1 MPTDLTISQA
11 SQAPFSTLLAELA
24 RRREQVYDYLLHSDY
39 AAQFRPAHIRDAAL
53 SYLSMGGKSM
63 RPAVLLLS
71 CSAVGGDEG
80 RAIPAAAGIEVY
92 HTWTLVHDDIID
104 RDTRR
109 RGAPTVHVAFAERGQ
124 AEFGFD
130 AEEGA
135 HYGTAIGI
143 LAGDVQQSW
152 AYMLFHD
159 LWRRQGVAPE
169 LVLNLVE
176 ELATRVQLILVEG
189 ETLDIQFARRGLMDV
204 TEAQVVDMLWK
215 KTGVLYEFAGKAG
228 ATIGLGTAESPL
240 VGAIAAFC
248 SKAGTAF
255 QLQDDLLGVIG
266 DERQTGKA
274 VGADIRE
281 GKKTVI
287 VLRALQN
294 ATDVQRAELLGILG
308 RTDASE
314 AQVTRAINLL
324 RDLGGVDYTA
334 QLAARYMAEAQAHL
348 ALVPESPYK
357 DLLQQWAEYVV
368 GRNR

>member
-1 MPTDLTISQA
+1 
-11 SQAPFSTLLAELA
+11 
-24 RRREQVYDYLLHSDY
+24 
-39 AAQFRPAHIRDAAL
+39 
-53 SYLSMGGKSM
+53 MGGKSM

-71 CSAVGGDEG
+71 CAAVGGDESK
-80 RAIPAAAGIEVY
+80 AIPAAAGIEVY

-109 RGAPTVHVAFAERGQ
+109 RGAPTVHIEFADRGQ
-124 AEFGFD
+124 TEFGFS
-130 AEEGA
+130 AEEAA

-143 LAGDVQQSW
+143 LSGDVQQSW

-159 LWRRQGVAPE
+159 LWRKQGVAPHLVLE
-169 LVLNLVE
+169 LVG

-189 ETLDIQFARRGLMDV
+189 ETLDIQYAKRGLMEIN
-204 TEAQVVDMLWK
+204 EALVVDMLWK

-228 ATIGLGTAESPL
+228 ATIGLGTSDSPL
-240 VGAIAAFC
+240 VRAIAAFC

-255 QLQDDLLGVIG
+255 QLQDDLLGVVG
-266 DERQTGKA
+266 DEKQTGKA

-294 ATDVQRAELLGILG
+294 ANAAQKADLLNILG
-308 RTDASE
+308 HADAPE
-314 AQVTRAINLL
+314 AKVQHAIKLL
-324 RDLGGVDYTA
+324 RDLDGVDYTA
-334 QLAARYMAEAQAHL
+334 QLAAGYMAEAQAQL
-348 ALVPESPYK
+348 AEVPESPYK
-357 DLLQQWAEYVV
+357 NLLRQWADYVV

>member
-1 MPTDLTISQA
+1 MTIHPAALPQDDIYSELLEA
-11 SQAPFSTLLAELA
+11 LAE
-24 RRREQVYDYLLHSDY
+24 RRERVYQYLFASEY
-39 AAQFRPAHIRDAAL
+39 AALFRPAHLRDAAL
-53 SYLSMGGKSM
+53 SYFKLGGKSL

-71 CSAVGGDEG
+71 CAAVGGDEAK
-80 RAIPAAAGIEVY
+80 AIPAAAGIEVY

-109 RGAPTVHVAFAERGQ
+109 RGHATVHVEFAERGQ

-130 AEEGA
+130 ERDAA

-159 LWRRQGVAPE
+159 LYRKFGVDAR
-169 LVLNLVE
+169 LVLDLVS

-189 ETLDIQFARRGLMDV
+189 ETLDVQYAKRGMLDLDEPAV
-204 TEAQVVDMLWK
+204 LDMLWK
-215 KTGVLYEFAGKAG
+215 KTGVLYEFAGKTG
-228 ATIGLGTAESPL
+228 ATIGLGTADSPL
-240 VGAIAAFC
+240 VEAIAGFC

-266 DERQTGKA
+266 NEKQTGKA

-287 VLRALQN
+287 VLKALQN
-294 ATDVQRAELLGILG
+294 A
-308 RTDASE
+308 SE
-314 AQVTRAINLL
+314 AQAAQLFSTLGKVDAAPAQVDSAIDLL
-324 RDLGGVDYTA
+324 RDLDGVGYTA
-334 QLAARYMAEAQAHL
+334 RLADRYMQEALAHL
-348 ALVPESPYK
+348 DIVPESAYK
-357 DLLQQWAEYVV
+357 VLLQQWAEYVV
-368 GRNR
+368 GRQR